1 MTKDKLIDLLN
12 ENIIKHNNPEE
23 FKKLLTLSD
32 EEAEFITNIKVSKET
47 KRNLISF
54 INLVKS
60 LQDEDSKSTILS
72 TLYSIKEENIDNYI
86 KLITKLISNDHC
98 KTITQYIKISEN
110 LITPLLTIS
119 NCNELIQKDLF
130 LDALRCLLPL
140 KYDSKRTLNSLST
153 ILTNPNLIKSK
164 WYKTTINEIGRTRPS
179 RANTIN
185 ALPGSF
191 LFYDGILKS
200 YKYEE
205 ILKSLNRLVD
215 EEQIFIL
222 NEIIDET
229 PNQKDF
235 ANNLLVEII
244 NPLANIKPEF
254 YSLFLKIAKSMD
266 SFPNE
271 YYYLQALKNIQNINS
286 HLYSDFYYTIVTT
299 ANDNNDVA
307 LNKFYSILK
316 DINSYPKFY
325 AIKECLNDHDF
336 PNYNY
341 KEFIL
346 ESLCKDLNIIHYNYP
361 SLGILLSPT
370 LLSMSNYPNL
380 IISLHN
386 TDSEYKVELLDKI
399 LDTLHY
405 KYKRKSL
412 SYLFAIDD
420 EELLEEYIL
429 FINNNNIADDEEEWL
444 EIFEISKKIKNGKLL
459 EHFIE
464 ICQRLAFHIESEE
477 ERIKV
482 LSLVAD
488 IKDSDV
494 MKDVKNSIYKV
505 IDLESEYGIKTKN
518 EKKDFRFR
526 NIISCLIKK
535 NKDLLPSY
543 FNIIFNVNFYNSPN
557 YYTNIF
563 ILDKIT
569 SLEALQIIER
579 IVNTELGT
587 PFIGR
592 IINFHN
598 VSELKYIELLIKE
611 LETAKWMK
619 DEVKVDHLGY
629 ILESNPE
636 ENRVLVNLL
645 TSSNKLVLKHKE
657 KLLRIILFSNSDEEV
672 REKINKELLFSK
684 NTKSDILET
693 LFELSMFPVT
703 YPLED
708 MLLSLT
714 KEELVSM
721 LKSFEDDA
729 EITGKEEVFRG
740 VGPLKFKLDNYMK

>member
-32 EEAEFITNIKVSKET
+32 EEVEFITNIKVSKET

-54 INLVKS
+54 IYLVET

-72 TLYSIKEENIDNYI
+72 TLCSIKEENIDNYI
-86 KLITKLISNDHC
+86 KLIIRLIEKESYKN
-98 KTITQYIKISEN
+98 IIQYIKESEN

-119 NCNELIQKDLF
+119 NCNELFRKDLF

-140 KYDSKRTLNSLST
+140 KYNSKRTLNSLST

-164 WYKTTINEIGRTRPS
+164 WYKITINEIILTRPP
-179 RANTIN
+179 RPNIIN
-185 ALPGSF
+185 ALPGSS

-200 YKYEE
+200 SKYEE
-205 ILKSLNRLVD
+205 ILKSIHRLVD
-215 EEQIFIL
+215 EEQVFIL

-229 PNQKDF
+229 PNQRDF
-235 ANNLLVEII
+235 ANKLLVEII
-244 NPLANIKPEF
+244 NSLANIKPEF
-254 YSLFLKIAKSMD
+254 YSLFLKIAKSKN
-266 SFPNE
+266 SFLDD

-336 PNYNY
+336 LNY
-341 KEFIL
+341 KYKVFIL

-361 SLGILLSPT
+361 SLGILLNST
-370 LLSMSNYPNL
+370 LLSISNYPNL

-420 EELLEEYIL
+420 EELLEEYIG

-464 ICQRLAFHIESEE
+464 ICQRLAFNIENEE
-477 ERIKV
+477 ERIKI
-482 LSLVAD
+482 LNLVAD
-488 IKDSDV
+488 IKDTDV
-494 MKDVKNSIYKV
+494 MKYIINSIDKLV
-505 IDLESEYGIKTKN
+505 SLEREYGIKIENENKN
-518 EKKDFRFR
+518 FRFR
-526 NIISCLIKK
+526 NIISYLKMK
-535 NKDLLPSY
+535 NKDLLPTY
-543 FNIIFNVNFYNSPN
+543 YNIIFNKNFYNAPN
-557 YYTNIF
+557 YYTNIY

-569 SLEALQIIER
+569 SLEGLQIIER
-579 IVNTELGT
+579 IINSELST

-598 VSELKYIELLIKE
+598 VSKLKYIELLIKE

-636 ENRVLVNLL
+636 ENRVLINLL
-645 TSSNKLVLKHKE
+645 TSSNKLVTKHKE
-657 KLLRIILFSNSDEEV
+657 KLLKMILSSKSSDEV
-672 REKINKELLFSK
+672 REKINRELLFSK
-684 NTKSDILET
+684 NTKSDILES

-708 MLLSLT
+708 MLSTLT

-721 LKSFEDDA
+721 LKSFGEDEDIS
-729 EITGKEEVFRG
+729 EKEEVFRG
-740 VGPLKFKLDNYMK
+740 VGPLRFKLDNYMK